1 LEIQTLSTCEIVM
14 DTLELCVL
22 LNDAEG
28 LKSDESEYKEVA
40 LLICEGKLSEA
51 FEWTQRHQTFRDRT
65 AQNIKGTRTITV
77 LTLRRIQYAST
88 QCRDFTT

>member
-1 LEIQTLSTCEIVM
+1 M

-22 LNDAEG
+22 LNDAET

-51 FEWTQRHQTFRDRT
+51 FEWAQRHQIFTDRT

-77 LTLRRIQYAST
+77 LLTLRRIQYTST